1 MSWLLTSP
9 ELWGV
14 LGLTLIAFVLT
25 TGKQG
30 NKKTNARLARVIEK
44 ATDHPL
50 QETQFLRRQNATQ
63 TGPLAKLAA
72 RLETAGMTITPQRY
86 IVISAA
92 IAFGI
97 FALAALLSG
106 KLLLAILLGLM
117 CGLGLPHMAVAR
129 KLRKR
134 QRSFLNL
141 FPDAIDLMV
150 RGLRAGLPIAES
162 FINVSREL
170 PAPVGDTF
178 ANISQS
184 IQLGVPFEKALGDMS
199 AKLQITEFD
208 FFVTSVILQRETGG
222 NLSEILTTLSD
233 TLRQRYMM
241 KVKIHALSSE
251 ARASAYIVGALPFVV
266 FGLLMVISPK
276 YLTPLFTDYR
286 GNLSLGGAML
296 SMTLGAL
303 TMRRMTQMEI

>member
-1 MSWLLTSP
+1 MGWLLTSP

-14 LGLTLIAFVLT
+14 LGLTLMAFVLLSS
-25 TGKQG
+25 KNG
-30 NKKTNARLARVIEK
+30 NKKTTARMARVIEK
-44 ATDHPL
+44 AAEHPS

-86 IVISAA
+86 LINSLGLGVA
-92 IAFGI
+92 IAI
-97 FALAALLSG
+97 LTALFSG
-106 KLLLAILLGLM
+106 KLLLAILLGLL

-134 QRSFLNL
+134 QRSFLTL
-141 FPDAIDLMV
+141 FPDAIELMV

-162 FINVSREL
+162 FINVSHEI

-184 IQLGVPFEKALGDMS
+184 IQLGVPFDKALSDMA

-222 NLSEILTTLSD
+222 NLSEILSTLSD

-286 GNLSLGGAML
+286 GNLSLAGAML